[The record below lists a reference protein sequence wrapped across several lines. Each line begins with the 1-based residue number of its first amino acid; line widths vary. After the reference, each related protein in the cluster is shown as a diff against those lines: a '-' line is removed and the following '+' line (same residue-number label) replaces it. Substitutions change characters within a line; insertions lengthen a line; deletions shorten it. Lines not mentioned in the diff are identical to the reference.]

1 MLVTQAK
8 LGKYKMKAIEIFE
21 STDMVKRAMQMA
33 SYAHRNQKYGER
45 PYVTHLADVVARVKT
60 ITQDPEIIA
69 AAWLHDI
76 IEDTQITY
84 GDVEREFSKNVADM
98 VWAVTGVG
106 HDRAAKMANA
116 IEKIA
121 KTPGSELV
129 KSADRLSNAS
139 ASKDEKKMKLYQ
151 RYKDEHTNLSPVLG
165 DNELAKQLV
174 VLFSD

>member
-1 MLVTQAK
+1 MQEL
-8 LGKYKMKAIEIFE
+8 LE
-21 STDMVKRAMQMA
+21 STELIRSAMQMA
-33 SYAHRNQKYGER
+33 SYAHRHQKYGER

-60 ITQDPEIIA
+60 ITTDPEVIA

-76 IEDTQITY
+76 IEDTQVTY
-84 GDVEREFSKNVADM
+84 GDIERKFGKNVADM

-121 KTPGSELV
+121 QTPGAELV

-139 ASKDEKKMKLYQ
+139 ASKEEKKMKLYQ
-151 RYKDEHTNLSPVLG
+151 RYKDEHKDLSPVLG
-165 DNELAKQLV
+165 NNELAQQLV

>member
-1 MLVTQAK
+1 
-8 LGKYKMKAIEIFE
+8 MKAIEIFE

-84 GDVEREFSKNVADM
+84 GDVEREFSKNVADI

-121 KTPGSELV
+121 QTPGSELV
-129 KSADRLSNAS
+129 KSADRLSNAA
-139 ASKDEKKMKLYQ
+139 ASKAEKKMKLYQ

-165 DNELAKQLV
+165 NNALAKELV
-174 VLFSD
+174 RLFAD

>member
-1 MLVTQAK
+1 
-8 LGKYKMKAIEIFE
+8 MKAIEIFE

-121 KTPGSELV
+121 QTPGSELV
-129 KSADRLSNAS
+129 KSADRLSNAA
-139 ASKDEKKMKLYQ
+139 ASKAEKKMKLYQ

-165 DNELAKQLV
+165 NNALAKELV
-174 VLFSD
+174 RLFAD

>member
-1 MLVTQAK
+1 M
-8 LGKYKMKAIEIFE
+8 KMQELLE

-33 SYAHRNQKYGER
+33 SFAHRDQKYGER

-69 AAWLHDI
+69 AAWLHDT

-84 GDVEREFSKNVADM
+84 GDVEREFGKNVADI

-151 RYKDEHTNLSPVLG
+151 RYKDEHKNLSPVLG

>member
-1 MLVTQAK
+1 MQEL
-8 LGKYKMKAIEIFE
+8 LE
-21 STDMVKRAMQMA
+21 STDIVKRAMQVA
-33 SYAHRNQKYGER
+33 SFAHRNQKYGER

-69 AAWLHDI
+69 AAWLHDT
-76 IEDTQITY
+76 IEDTQVTY
-84 GDVEREFSKNVADM
+84 SDIEQDFGENVAKM

-121 KTPGSELV
+121 QTPGAELV

-139 ASKDEKKMKLYQ
+139 ASKQEKKHKLYQ
-151 RYKDEHTNLSPVLG
+151 RYKDEHKDLSPVLG
-165 DNELAKQLV
+165 NNELAKQLV

>member
-1 MLVTQAK
+1 M
-8 LGKYKMKAIEIFE
+8 KMQELLE
-21 STDMVKRAMQMA
+21 STDLVQRAMQLA
-33 SYAHRNQKYGER
+33 SFAHRHQKYGER

-76 IEDTQITY
+76 IEDTQTTY
-84 GDVEREFSKNVADM
+84 GDIERQFGTNVAKM

-106 HDRAAKMANA
+106 QDRAAKMANA

-121 KTPGSELV
+121 QTPGSELV
-129 KSADRLSNAS
+129 KSADRLSNAT

-165 DNELAKQLV
+165 NNELAKQLV
-174 VLFSD
+174 TLFSD

>member
-1 MLVTQAK
+1 MQEL
-8 LGKYKMKAIEIFE
+8 LE
-21 STDMVKRAMQMA
+21 STDMVKRAMQLA
-33 SYAHRNQKYGER
+33 SFAHKDQKYGTR

-76 IEDTQITY
+76 IEDTQTTY
-84 GDVEREFSKNVADM
+84 GDIEREFGENVAKM

-106 HDRAAKMANA
+106 QDRAAKMANA

-121 KTPGSELV
+121 QTPGSELV

-139 ASKDEKKMKLYQ
+139 ASKEEKKMKLYQ
-151 RYKDEHTNLSPVLG
+151 RYKDEHKDLSPVLG
-165 DNELAKQLV
+165 NNELAQELV
-174 VLFSD
+174 KLFAN

>member
-1 MLVTQAK
+1 MQEL
-8 LGKYKMKAIEIFE
+8 LE

-33 SYAHRNQKYGER
+33 SFAHRDQKYGER

-60 ITQDPEIIA
+60 ITQDPEVIA
-69 AAWLHDI
+69 AAWLHDT

-84 GDVEREFSKNVADM
+84 GDVEREFGKNVADM

-121 KTPGSELV
+121 KTPGAELV
-129 KSADRLSNAS
+129 KSADRLSNAA
-139 ASKDEKKMKLYQ
+139 ASKAEQKHKLYN
-151 RYKDEHTNLSPVLG
+151 RYKDEHKDLSPVLG
-165 DNELAKQLV
+165 NNELAKQLV

>member
-1 MLVTQAK
+1 M
-8 LGKYKMKAIEIFE
+8 KMQEITE
-21 STDMVKRAMQMA
+21 STDMVRRAMQLA
-33 SYAHRNQKYGER
+33 SYAHRDQKYGDK

-60 ITQDPEIIA
+60 ITQDPEIIC

-76 IEDTQITY
+76 IEDTQTTY
-84 GDVEREFSKNVADM
+84 GDIEREFGKNVANM

-106 HDRAAKMANA
+106 HNRAAKMANA

-121 KTPGSELV
+121 QTPGSELV

-165 DNELAKQLV
+165 NNELAQELV
-174 VLFSD
+174 RLFAD

>member
-1 MLVTQAK
+1 MQEL
-8 LGKYKMKAIEIFE
+8 LE
-21 STDMVKRAMQMA
+21 STDLTKRAMQMA
-33 SYAHRNQKYGER
+33 SYAHRHQKYGER

-76 IEDTQITY
+76 IEDTQVTY
-84 GDVEREFSKNVADM
+84 GDIEREFGENVAKM

-106 HDRAAKMANA
+106 HNRAAKMANA

-121 KTPGSELV
+121 QTPGAELV

-139 ASKDEKKMKLYQ
+139 ASKAEQKHKLYQ
-151 RYKDEHTNLSPVLG
+151 RYKDEHKDLSPVLG
-165 DNELAKQLV
+165 NNELAKELV
-174 VLFSD
+174 KLFSD